1 MSTNEAKKEVVGY
14 GSPPKSKQFKKGQ
27 SGNKR
32 GRPKGSR
39 NLPNVVESAFNEQ
52 VIVNENG
59 RRKTVTKLE
68 AVFKQLINKAAA
80 GDARATQQVMTVLKT
95 LDEPSESA
103 SSTTVREEADRQVV
117 RQIIARIRRADLAD
131 AEAAAPVG
139 ADGGT
144 AVAFELISDGAALRR
159 SAIDPTKVDADAG
172 HVKETVNE

>member
-1 MSTNEAKKEVVGY
+1 
-14 GSPPKSKQFKKGQ
+14 
-27 SGNKR
+27 
-32 GRPKGSR
+32 
-39 NLPNVVESAFNEQ
+39 LPNVVESAFNEQ

-103 SSTTVREEADRQVV
+103 LSTTVREEADRQVV
-117 RQIIARIRRADLAD
+117 QQIIARIRRADLAD
-131 AEAAAPVG
+131 AEAATPVG

-144 AVAFELISDGAALRR
+144 AVTIGVINDGAAVLRG
-159 SAIDPTKVDADAG
+159 SADDSTKVDADAD
-172 HVKETVNE
+172 HAEETVNE